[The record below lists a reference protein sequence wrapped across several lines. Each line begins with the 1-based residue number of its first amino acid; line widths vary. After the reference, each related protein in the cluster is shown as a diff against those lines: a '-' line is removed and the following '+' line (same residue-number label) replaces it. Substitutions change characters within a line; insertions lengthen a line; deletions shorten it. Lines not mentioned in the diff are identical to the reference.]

1 MKLKFARFD
10 TLIDFEDCAVTTIE
24 VNNRTLFCRI
34 VQSLESELGEQAV
47 EPYYLFVDERSVAS
61 KGKLLFLNELPSLP
75 LHDRSFEKALYAKL
89 LEQMTNEADMDGRL
103 SEINRVGG
111 EIRGLIQS
119 GGLSMWGR
127 YNFEVNWDA
136 ATFLKAFGF
145 GVEVDECDTL
155 LDRWIKFLG
164 LCVDIGLN
172 KPLVTVNLKSFLD
185 TKDLQELYRQA
196 FFHGIQLVLIESW
209 RDERQFLSERKI
221 RIDQHL
227 LDG

>member
-1 MKLKFARFD
+1 
-10 TLIDFEDCAVTTIE
+10 
-24 VNNRTLFCRI
+24 
-34 VQSLESELGEQAV
+34 
-47 EPYYLFVDERSVAS
+47 
-61 KGKLLFLNELPSLP
+61 
-75 LHDRSFEKALYAKL
+75 
-89 LEQMTNEADMDGRL
+89 MTNEADMDGRL